1 MGEPKKK
8 KKEGRKEGKRK
19 HCQTVRRQFEK
30 SGIYRGEV
38 GRETRVR
45 RKRSRRRRKK
55 RTNCLEGEGER
66 KDPKSGQDGQVSAIG
81 KGNEANKHT
90 PNSGFVQSK
99 IKMWIA
105 QCPPGH
111 SNTQASLGRE
121 FRITLKAEVD

>member
-1 MGEPKKK
+1 MG
-8 KKEGRKEGKRK
+8 G
-19 HCQTVRRQFEK
+19 
-30 SGIYRGEV
+30 

-55 RTNCLEGEGER
+55 RTNCLEGERKR
-66 KDPKSGQDGQVSAIG
+66 KDPKSGQDSQVSAIG

-105 QCPPGH
+105 QCSPGH
-111 SNTQASLGRE
+111 SNTQASLGRK
-121 FRITLKAEVD
+121 FRITLKAEAD